1 MRRAILVIGAV
12 VWVGAGCCGSM
23 QVKEGRLDQLGLP
36 TPTRALD
43 EAHAR
48 IAAEGRGILYAGA
61 AMVDITTDLAYR
73 EGIYLG
79 GFDMGRKNRGVRD
92 PVFAHILYLDDGKTP
107 FVLIELDTIGYG
119 NDDSRSLR
127 ARITDRWAQNVVV
140 ASIHNHVGPDTVG
153 YWGPA
158 CLGYIPV
165 CSGRVPEYME
175 ALQRIVAAGVDQAVR
190 SARPARI
197 RVAKGLVDP
206 TLSRNIHPAIAN
218 QKDDVVRVLQVQ
230 GEDGTPIAVLANW
243 GCHVEA
249 LWNDD
254 QLSADWA
261 GAFYRRMQERGLGV
275 PILVMG
281 ALGGLVSIDPGEEKM
296 AMDPKRDIMT
306 VFLKHMSIE
315 ERLALMH
322 RVADGLADAVT
333 QALDRADPAVGP
345 GGISLHLDHQDLELL
360 QKNWVFEYM
369 GNRGLIQR
377 SVVTRGR
384 QIFLPTEVA
393 VVQARHQGAPLFDL
407 HTVPGEPA
415 PPLVA
420 EMDATAQAP
429 VVFTVAL
436 GNDEVGYMVREED
449 WDSPNYEYERTMS
462 LGRTTGTTVLRTIQA
477 LRDRLYGRTPAP

>member
-1 MRRAILVIGAV
+1 MRRTMLVIGAAL
-12 VWVGAGCCGSM
+12 WLGTGCCGSM
-23 QVKEGRLDQLGLP
+23 QAREDRLERLNLP
-36 TPTRALD
+36 TPARALD
-43 EAHAR
+43 EVHAR
-48 IAAEGRGILYAGA
+48 LAAEDRGILYAGA
-61 AMVDITTDLAYR
+61 AMVDITTDLAYQ

-79 GFDMGRKNRGVRD
+79 GFDMGRRNRGVRD

-107 FVLIELDTIGYG
+107 FVLIELDTIGYM

-127 ARITDRWAQNVVV
+127 ARITDRWADHVVV
-140 ASIHNHVGPDTVG
+140 ASIHNHVGPDTIG

-165 CSGRVPEYME
+165 CSGRIPEYME

-206 TLSRNIHPAIAN
+206 SLSRNIHPAIAE

-261 GAFYRRMQERGLGV
+261 GAFYQRMQHLGV
-275 PILVMG
+275 PILVEG
-281 ALGGLVSIDPGEEKM
+281 ALGGLVSINPGEEKM
-296 AMDPKRDIMT
+296 ALDPKRDIMT

-315 ERLALMH
+315 ERLALMR
-322 RVADGLADAVT
+322 RVADGLAEAVT
-333 QALDRADPAVGP
+333 QALDRADPPVGP
-345 GGISLHLDHQDLELL
+345 DGLTLHLAHQGLELL

-377 SVVTRGR
+377 EVVTRGR
-384 QIFLPTEVA
+384 QMFLRSEMMLL
-393 VVQARHQGAPLFDL
+393 QARLRDRPLFEMQS
-407 HTVPGEPA
+407 VPGEPA

-420 EMDATAQAP
+420 EMDAMAQAP

-462 LGRTTGTTVLRTIQA
+462 LGQTTGTTVLRTLRA
-477 LRDRLYGRTPAP
+477 LRDRLQGESRAP